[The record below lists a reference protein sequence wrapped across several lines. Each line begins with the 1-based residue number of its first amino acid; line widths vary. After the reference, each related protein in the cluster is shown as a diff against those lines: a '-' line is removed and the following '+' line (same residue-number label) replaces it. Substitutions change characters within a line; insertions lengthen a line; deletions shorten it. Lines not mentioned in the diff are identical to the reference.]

1 MKRGLIF
8 FYFAVVVAIFTS
20 TGCTDKNAV
29 IDQNSEVADH
39 NWSYLNKF
47 KFDVKIDDEKT
58 HYNLYMNLRVT
69 GDYKYSNIFVL
80 ITQVGPDNKAE
91 VKRYELKLANKD
103 GEWLGEGSGNLY
115 SYQSHF
121 RTNYMFPAKGVYH
134 FYIEQNM
141 RDNPLREVSDV
152 GLRVE
157 KVAP

>member
-1 MKRGLIF
+1 ML
-8 FYFAVVVAIFTS
+8 TLS
-20 TGCTDKNAV
+20 GCTDRNAV
-29 IDQNSEVADH
+29 IDQNLEVPDH
-39 NWSYLNKF
+39 NWTYLNKF
-47 KFDVKIDDEKT
+47 KFDVKIDDEKAA
-58 HYNLYMNLRVT
+58 YNQYMNLRVT
-69 GDYKYSNIFVL
+69 ADYKYSNIFVL

-121 RTNYMFPAKGVYH
+121 RTNYKFPAKGVYH

-157 KVAP
+157 KVAH